1 MKLSEYGTLVS
12 TQTYFVDPDN
22 SIAAMTFNNDISD
35 VDLTMEKSNNPNFYY
50 IAEMKHHG
58 RNKNFNCNVIPENL
72 SKALAFC
79 DHSNPDKALSL
90 TMRRAPKDNI
100 VNGKYKVSLPLE
112 LPDHNKILYTFE
124 VDEENMCMLFEDNTA
139 RVLSADSD
147 GNLKLEYQILIFG
160 NTAFTYNIS
169 SFPFSIDSYTILSK
183 DGNMVNT
190 SYAGMFDIPN
200 CPDKNL
206 FYPQAVIYF
215 ENGIQKATIELEYD
229 NMGILMDGS
238 DHRTRYERTDYYSI
252 SCHPLYLDSF
262 NPEMY
267 FDNGETYWVMEQAY
281 VNEDNSFDVTKQVY
295 KIDPRKKKD
304 LLDFIENAE
313 PKLMLELD
321 MDDDKEE

>member
-12 TQTYFVDPDN
+12 TQTYFVDPDK
-22 SIAAMTFNNDISD
+22 SIAAMTYNNDISD
-35 VDLTMEKSNNPNFYY
+35 VDLSLEKSNNPNFYY
-50 IAEMKHHG
+50 LGEMKHHG
-58 RNKNFNCNVIPENL
+58 RNKYINCNIIPENL
-72 SKALAFC
+72 SKALEIRN
-79 DHSNPDKALSL
+79 HSNPDKALSL

-100 VNGKYKVSLPLE
+100 INGRYEVSLPLE
-112 LPDHNKILYTFE
+112 LPDHSKILYTFE
-124 VDEENMCMLFEDNTA
+124 VAAENICTLFENDIA
-139 RVLSADSD
+139 RVLSVDSD
-147 GNLKLEYQILIFG
+147 DNLKLEYEILIFG

-169 SFPFSIDSYTILSK
+169 SVPFSIDSYTILSK
-183 DGNMVNT
+183 DGNMINT
-190 SYAGMFDIPN
+190 SYTGMFNIPN

-238 DHRTRYERTDYYSI
+238 DH
-252 SCHPLYLDSF
+252 
-262 NPEMY
+262 
-267 FDNGETYWVMEQAY
+267 
-281 VNEDNSFDVTKQVY
+281 NSFDVTKQVY
-295 KIDPRKKKD
+295 KIDPRKKND